1 MNHWVNTQFVQCII
15 ILGYPLW
22 LFGGFPTIVDNPE
35 NVSIYIYVYIFCLY
49 SYYIYGVY
57 IYIYP

>member
-35 NVSIYIYVYIFCLY
+35 NVSIYIYMC
-49 SYYIYGVY
+49 VY
-57 IYIYP
+57 IYFVYIVIIYMVY